1 MLNGID
7 IASTAPLAIAATF
20 GIIVL
25 LLEVFQRPSFSRGYL
40 AYVTAFGCGL
50 AGLAAWL
57 LGDISGHVT
66 FGGIA
71 ALDGFGLTLSLI
83 FALGGALTALVAPN
97 YLAEQN
103 VDRGEFYAL
112 ILFAVSG
119 MMTMALAADFVVF
132 FLGLEIQSVAAYAL
146 ASYLRPSGRSAEAG
160 MKYFFIGA
168 FGSAVL
174 LYGVAMLYGATGT
187 TSFVGIAQAL
197 AGGLQGFGS
206 NAISSAGQAGVLAGA
221 AGIEGVSIAEAGN
234 LAGSIT
240 IVHIGVLMVIASFMV
255 KIAAAPFHMW
265 APDAYTGGPTPAVG
279 FLASA
284 VKLAGVA
291 ALVRVVSVAF
301 LGESVRMGPF
311 GWMQVVFWLSLMSM
325 VIGNLVAI
333 TQTNVKRMLAYSSV
347 AHAGYLL
354 IAIVAIGYTGNVD
367 HAGGIAFYG
376 FAYTVG
382 TVGAFGA
389 LAYLGKRG
397 LEAETYQDLNG
408 MGHKYPW
415 LGAAMTVFML
425 SSAGIPPA
433 AGFMGKL
440 MVFQS
445 AVDASV
451 AGADAGTPGANM
463 LIVLVVAG
471 ILTSVAGVYYYLRVV
486 VHLYMKKPVRAVG
499 SLPHSGAK
507 FAIAACAIMSLWFGV
522 VPGKLADISV
532 QSADQILDRADGGYE
547 APVRDESIELVVE

>member
-20 GIIVL
+20 GILIL

-40 AYVTAFGCGL
+40 AYVAAFGCGL
-50 AGLAAWL
+50 AGVAAYL
-57 LGDISGHVT
+57 LHDVSGYIA
-66 FGGIA
+66 FGGVST
-71 ALDGFGLTLSLI
+71 LDGFGLTLSML
-83 FALGGALTALVAPN
+83 FALGGGLTALVAPN

-119 MMTMALAADFVVF
+119 MMTMAMATDFVVF

-146 ASYLRPSGRSAEAG
+146 ASFLRPSGRSAEAG

-168 FGSAVL
+168 LGSAVL

-187 TSFVGIAQAL
+187 TNFVGIGQAI
-197 AGGLQGFGS
+197 AGGLQGAGS
-206 NAISSAGQAGVLAGA
+206 NGLSNAGEGSILAAA
-221 AGIEGVSIAEAGN
+221 AGTDVAGIAAAGN
-234 LAGSIT
+234 LVGSIT
-240 IVHIGVLMVIASFMV
+240 IVHIGVLMVIAAFMV

-301 LGESVRMGPF
+301 LDESVRMGPF
-311 GWMQVVFWLSLMSM
+311 GWMQVLFWLSLASM
-325 VIGNLVAI
+325 VIGNFVALA
-333 TQTNVKRMLAYSSV
+333 QTNVKRMLAYSSV

-354 IAIVAIGYTGNVD
+354 IALVAIGYTGNVD

-376 FAYTVG
+376 FAYTIG
-382 TVGAFGA
+382 TVGAFGGLSY
-389 LAYLGKRG
+389 LAKRG
-397 LEAETYQDLNG
+397 LEAESYDDLNG

-445 AVDASV
+445 AVDASI
-451 AGADAGTPGANM
+451 AGTAAGTPGAHM
-463 LIVLVVAG
+463 LMVLVVAG

-507 FAIAACAIMSLWFGV
+507 FAIAICAAMSLWFGIL
-522 VPGKLADISV
+522 PGKLADLSV
-532 QSADQILDRADGGYE
+532 ESAEQIMDRADDGYV
-547 APVRDESIELVVE
+547 APAREE